1 MGKIKEDV
9 FNIARF
15 MLNNDKD
22 VETIM
27 HVTGLSAISV
37 DRISKAGTYSEFEEQ
52 RKIRSEKI
60 NRKTKEKDVLPKQIA
75 IDDYMP
81 PTVDPLMKVCDAINK
96 NTEIVENFMK
106 QICEIL
112 RGA

>member
-1 MGKIKEDV
+1 MGKIREDV

-15 MLNNDKD
+15 MLNNEKD

-27 HVTGLSAISV
+27 HVTGLSAISI
-37 DRISKAGTYSEFEEQ
+37 DRISKAENYSEFEEQ

-60 NRKTKEKDVLPKQIA
+60 NRRMKEKDILPKQIG

-81 PTVDPLMKVCDAINK
+81 KVDPLMMVCDAINK
-96 NTEIVENFMK
+96 NTETVENFMK